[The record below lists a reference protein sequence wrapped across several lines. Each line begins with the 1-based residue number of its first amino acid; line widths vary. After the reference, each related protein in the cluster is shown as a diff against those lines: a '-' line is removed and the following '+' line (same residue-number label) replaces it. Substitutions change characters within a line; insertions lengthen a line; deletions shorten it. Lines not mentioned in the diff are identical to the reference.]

1 MNFCLWLK
9 KMPIRGKIQAYIE
22 RIEYMLAVER
32 RNRIEQIINKERSV
46 LVIELAKQFEVTTE
60 TIRGDLEKLE
70 KQGVLVRTYGGAM
83 LAESSEPE
91 LAITERDTINYE
103 GKQRIGKY
111 AAQLIKDGETV
122 FLDASTSAWHL
133 ARYIKDKRGITVIT
147 NAEKIVSELSGC
159 DHIHVVC
166 VGGELTPRNMSFIGR
181 VAEKTI
187 RENYYA
193 NKFFFSC
200 KGFTLAR
207 GLVDSSEGEAEIKK
221 AMLACSESAI
231 FLCDKNKVGK
241 LGVPRISDIDKIDQ
255 FITDTKLTDEWTT
268 ALAEKDVKLVT
279 VEEKN

>member
-1 MNFCLWLK
+1 
-9 KMPIRGKIQAYIE
+9 
-22 RIEYMLAVER
+22 MLAVER

-46 LVIELAKQFEVTTE
+46 LVVELAKLFEVTTE

-70 KQGVLVRTYGGAM
+70 KQGVLVRTYGGAT
-83 LAESSEPE
+83 LVDNSEE
-91 LAITERDTINYE
+91 LAITERDTVNYE
-103 GKQRIGKY
+103 GKQRIGKR
-111 AAQLIKDGETV
+111 AAELIKDGETI

-133 ARYIKDKRGITVIT
+133 ARYIKGKRGITVIT
-147 NAEKIVSELSGC
+147 NAEKIVNELVSC

-166 VGGELTPRNMSFIGR
+166 VGGELTPRNMSYVGR

-200 KGFTLAR
+200 KGVTLLR

-221 AMLACSESAI
+221 AMLSCSESAI

-241 LGVPRISDIDKIDQ
+241 LGVPKISGLDEIDL
-255 FITDTKLTDEWTT
+255 FITDTKLTDEWTDK
-268 ALAEKDVKLVT
+268 LAENDIKLIT
-279 VEEKN
+279 VEK